1 MVPMNKLLLA
11 AAVTFVGVLCACQG
25 RITRPMAATVQGCLA
40 RSAQGYTLTEDSG
53 RQYQLSGKDDELS
66 QQVGHEVLIRGEEIQ
81 SASAPQAP
89 PTANR
94 GAESRID
101 VASIRS
107 VADKCGSSGL

>member
-1 MVPMNKLLLA
+1 MSKLLPA
-11 AAVTFVGVLCACQG
+11 AAVAFVGVLCACQG

-53 RQYQLSGKDDELS
+53 RQYQLSGKEAELS
-66 QQVGHEVLIRGEEIQ
+66 QQVGHEILVRGEEMQ
-81 SASAPQAP
+81 SASAPEAP

-94 GAESRID
+94 GVESRID

-107 VADKCGSSGL
+107 VSDKCGGSGM